1 MYSISSFLK
10 NTLTNIWEVISCSE
24 LRMLRK
30 NDEYAFLNFDEH
42 LSAINSRRCL
52 AFSFLQIIIG
62 VVFFV
67 ISFISESASLFVAIG
82 SVLLIASS
90 IFFILYYKNNIDIR
104 RYDKTKGKVLFYIFW
119 NVFSVAGFMITAD
132 FYIDINQP
140 YVFLLFLSLVVAVP
154 VFETA
159 ENLVAFFIYFIPVFY
174 YGMHNKCNVYF
185 FIFTGVMFATF
196 FWINSL
202 KLNSVFNEWASERK
216 IKDALERNR
225 VAMRSDGLTGMLNRT
240 GLVERVK
247 EKYSSNS
254 NYHSIAVITFDVDN
268 FRLYNHK
275 YGYERSDNCL
285 YNISNCIKIIAK
297 PVSDIIARLDGDRF
311 AIVVED
317 MSELEVIKFAEQI
330 RVAVETMAIPF
341 HEDRIVTISI
351 GVSEICDISDISIFS
366 KLICQADLQLMIA
379 KNNGKNCIG
388 YRNRAFI
395 QENRRKS

>member
-1 MYSISSFLK
+1 MYSVSSFLK
-10 NTLTNIWEVISCSE
+10 NAITNIWEVISCSE

-52 AFSFLQIIIG
+52 AFSFLQIILG
-62 VVFFV
+62 VVFF
-67 ISFISESASLFVAIG
+67 ITSFISEGASLFVAIG
-82 SVLLIASS
+82 SVLMIASS
-90 IFFILYYKNNIDIR
+90 IFFILYYKNYFDIR
-104 RYDKTKGKVLFYIFW
+104 RYDKTKARVLFYVFW
-119 NVFSVAGFMITAD
+119 NVFSIAGFMITTD
-132 FYIDINQP
+132 FYTGNNQP
-140 YVFLLFLSLVVAVP
+140 YVFLLFLALAVAVP

-159 ENLVAFFIYFIPVFY
+159 ENIVAVLIYYVPVLYF
-174 YGMHNKCNVYF
+174 GIHHKCNAYF
-185 FIFTGVMFATF
+185 YLFTGVMFITF
-196 FWINSL
+196 FWVNSL
-202 KLNSVFNEWASERK
+202 KLNFVFMEWNSERK

-225 VAMRSDGLTGMLNRT
+225 VAIRSDNLTGMLNRT
-240 GLVERVK
+240 GLFERVK
-247 EKYSSNS
+247 EKYSSKL

-268 FRLYNHK
+268 FRFYNHK

-317 MSELEVIKFAEQI
+317 MSELEVIKFTEQI
-330 RVAVETMAIPF
+330 RNAVETMAIPF